1 MKISL
6 IITTYNWP
14 EALSRVLKS
23 IMIQS
28 VKPDEI
34 IIADDGSS
42 DITKHVIDK
51 WRDQVCITLIHSWQ
65 EDKGF
70 RAARSRNNAISKSNM
85 DYIILIDGDMVLD
98 RHFIAD
104 HVKYAKCGFFAVGK
118 RVRLSENM
126 TNAQLSLP
134 CEISPFSKG
143 ISRGRE
149 HSIRLPLVSKLFSK
163 AQMNSVDS
171 IQSCNIAFW
180 KHDAFNINGF
190 NNDFIGWGPEDKE
203 FALRLLNNGILR
215 KNIKFNAVAFHLY
228 HKENS
233 KGMLKVNIDIFDQCQ
248 DHKANWCKNGLN
260 EFYKSKP
267 LL

>member
-1 MKISL
+1 MTVSL

-14 EALSRVLKS
+14 KALDRVLKS
-23 IMIQS
+23 TLIQS
-28 VKPDEI
+28 IKPDEI

-42 DITKHVIDK
+42 ETTKHVIDK
-51 WRDQVCITLIHSWQ
+51 YRAQTCISVIHSWQ

-70 RAARSRNNAISKSNM
+70 RAARSRNKAISKSSM
-85 DYIILIDGDMVLD
+85 DYIILIDGDMVLE

-104 HVKYAKCGFFAVGK
+104 HITHSESGFFSVGK

-126 TNAQLSLP
+126 TSKQLSLP

-149 HSIRLPLVSKLFSK
+149 HSIRLPFVSKLFSK
-163 AQMNSVDS
+163 TQINSVNS

-180 KHDAFNINGF
+180 KHDAININGF
-190 NNDFIGWGPEDKE
+190 NNDFIGWGPEDQE

-215 KNIKFNAVAFHLY
+215 KNIKFSAIAFHLH

-233 KGMLKVNIDIFDQCQ
+233 KGMLKVNTNIFKRCQ
-248 DHKANWCKNGLN
+248 AKKANWCKNGLN
-260 EFYKSKP
+260 EFSKTKS
-267 LL
+267 